1 MSKRGVTDTGAA
13 TSPGPSKVQKIAA
26 ERGGGSDGDNGG
38 PDSKSILQ
46 QQNHELAVD
55 RLRRKRQEAEL
66 EKQLAQAWARQGHF
80 DATLSAVNRAWN
92 QVLSDLNTA
101 ASELGLGPRPLDVAV
116 ANANPDG
123 GEDGNE
129 DDDDDDDENK
139 EEGEVIMV
147 SVKNGLSVPVEGGEP
162 ASELSIMQKLL
173 MPAAKVLAMDATDS
187 SAGDRLLKGMG
198 KHPEKS
204 EEASSARE
212 RLAGMAGTSSA
223 FYDLDADAYGLKS
236 RENIKAMAPT
246 DAKEV
251 EKALKEKARFTAEL
265 AGRLFQAL
273 QAHLMALPPESRR
286 ETLDKAM
293 LEMVG
298 QKKRLEAERAF
309 LSDQLTQARKRCM
322 ELSESITYLREDYRK
337 ANRTL
342 DKLAADGVIVEIP
355 KDKKAAG
362 GDKVGG
368 SLGALAGG
376 AGGGATHTY
385 AAAGHGMGVKRGAGS
400 GVGSGEGAG
409 ARDPEDLVASLEE
422 AQALAESR
430 LKDMERCRAEKSEAV
445 NDLTTFKARTALD
458 PEKSDLS
465 GHPVFQRLS
474 TQLEAEQDMLKLEKA
489 RVKELE
495 GQMKQMS
502 VQLDQHEMALH
513 QQMEQQRLRWK
524 SEIVS
529 SNSMLNTAHE
539 DLDKAQG
546 KLKHEQRFGSGMLKS
561 VTIAKEEAERLLKQ
575 TEQQVSILKASLD
588 RATKAKEHAEAQA
601 AKDRMRLEK
610 QGAPS
615 PSGAAGGS
623 SREDESLKAKLADCL
638 RQLEGSKAIEDALQ
652 SELNTTLAAY
662 AQSKEGNQKL
672 IQEMA
677 RISASRK
684 ELSDEVT
691 STKAQ
696 LKNRAKVR
704 ATMEL
709 QIKTAM
715 QMRDQGHALKQKALD
730 LVTEAEQKLQQERK
744 QNLELARE
752 VHTEKAHADRAR
764 QEVDALTQTK
774 QAVETAH
781 SNLKEHCERLN
792 AKVMKV
798 EEEVERS
805 KEQVA
810 TLTRRLEKSR
820 NQNAKLVEQVKE
832 SVKTSTEQ
840 FDRKIEDNEM
850 RDAELGELRK
860 MIKCSVCQDK
870 KKNRVITKCFHMFCD
885 GCLEKS
891 IKSRNRKCPACT
903 KAYGS
908 DDVHELWL
916 T

>member
-1 MSKRGVTDTGAA
+1 MKRGSSDAGAA
-13 TSPGPSKVQKIAA
+13 SSPAHHTKLQKTGPDQGRA
-26 ERGGGSDGDNGG
+26 SDGDNGG
-38 PDSKSILQ
+38 PDAKSILQ

-55 RLRRKRQEAEL
+55 MRRRRRQEAEL
-66 EKQLAQAWARQGHF
+66 EKNLAKAWAKQGHF

-92 QVLSDLNTA
+92 QVLTDLKQA
-101 ASELGLGPRPLDVAV
+101 ADELGLGPRPLHVAV
-116 ANANPDG
+116 G
-123 GEDGNE
+123 R
-129 DDDDDDDENK
+129 
-139 EEGEVIMV
+139 EEGELEVT
-147 SVKNGLSVPVEGGEP
+147 VEGGLVVPHEGHD
-162 ASELSIMQKLL
+162 SVTELSIMKKLL
-173 MPAAKVLAMDATDS
+173 IPAAEIMAMDATDFCD
-187 SAGDRLLKGMG
+187 GDRLLKEMG
-198 KHPEKS
+198 KDPEGT
-204 EEASSARE
+204 EEPAGGARDL
-212 RLAGMAGTSSA
+212 LAGMAGTSTA
-223 FYDLDADAYGLKS
+223 FYDLETDGYGINS
-236 RENIKAMAPT
+236 REMAT
-246 DAKEV
+246 TVGAAQVEEV
-251 EKALKEKARFTAEL
+251 EKALQEKARFTAEL

-273 QAHLMALPPESRR
+273 QAHLMALAPEARK
-286 ETLDKAM
+286 ETLDRVH

-309 LSDQLTQARKRCM
+309 LSDQLMQARKRCI
-322 ELSESITYLREDYRK
+322 ELSDSITSIREDCRK

-342 DKLAADGVIVEIP
+342 DKLAEDGVIVEVP
-355 KDKKAAG
+355 SEKSASTWVSRRARGAHRG
-362 GDKVGG
+362 GGIGGSRLSSGGMVSSYVGG
-368 SLGALAGG
+368 IKAEGFSRGNGAD
-376 AGGGATHTY
+376 
-385 AAAGHGMGVKRGAGS
+385 
-400 GVGSGEGAG
+400 
-409 ARDPEDLVASLEE
+409 DPEDLLAALEE
-422 AQALAESR
+422 AQGLCETR
-430 LKDMERCRAEKSEAV
+430 QKEIERCRAAKAEAER
-445 NDLTTFKARTALD
+445 DLTKFKASTELETQR
-458 PEKSDLS
+458 SDLS
-465 GHPVFQRLS
+465 GHPQFQRLS

-489 RVKELE
+489 RVIELE
-495 GQMKQMS
+495 DQIKEMAAQ
-502 VQLDQHEMALH
+502 VEQHEMALQ

-529 SNSMLNTAHE
+529 SNSMLNAAHE

-546 KLKHEQRFGSGMLKS
+546 KLKHEQRFGSGNLKS
-561 VTIAKEEAERLLKQ
+561 VTIAKEEAGRLLKQ
-575 TEQQVSILKASLD
+575 TEQQVSILKASLE

-601 AKDRMRLEK
+601 SKDRARLER
-610 QGAPS
+610 QL
-615 PSGAAGGS
+615 SGSASAG
-623 SREDESLKAKLADCL
+623 REDDNARTRLADAL
-638 RQLEGSKAIEDALQ
+638 RQLEGSKAVEDALQ

-672 IQEMA
+672 IQEMT

-691 STKAQ
+691 SAKAQ

-730 LVTEAEQKLQQERK
+730 LVTEAELKLQQERS
-744 QNLELARE
+744 QNLDLSRV

-774 QAVETAH
+774 QAVEASHRELKDH
-781 SNLKEHCERLN
+781 SMRLN
-792 AKVMKV
+792 AKVIKL
-798 EEEVERS
+798 EESVERG
-805 KEQVA
+805 KELVG
-810 TLTRRLEKSR
+810 TLTRKLEKSR
-820 NQNAKLVEQVKE
+820 GQNAKLAEQLKE
-832 SVKTSTEQ
+832 SVNSKK
-840 FDRKIEDNEM
+840 DDKAEDNEM

>member
-1 MSKRGVTDTGAA
+1 MKRGVSDTGAA
-13 TSPGPSKVQKIAA
+13 TSPGPSKLQKTSS
-26 ERGGGSDGDNGG
+26 GSDGDNGG
-38 PDSKSILQ
+38 PDAKSILQ

-55 RLRRKRQEAEL
+55 MRRRKRQEAEL
-66 EKQLAQAWARQGHF
+66 EKKLAQAWARQGHF
-80 DATLSAVNRAWN
+80 DATLSAVNRAWR
-92 QVLSDLNTA
+92 QVLSDLSTA
-101 ASELGLGPRPLDVAV
+101 AGELGLGPRPLNVTVA
-116 ANANPDG
+116 PG
-123 GEDGNE
+123 GDDKDD

-147 SVKNGLSVPVEGGEP
+147 SVKDGLSGEIFHFFSHNDTPHGLAGQEP
-162 ASELSIMQKLL
+162 ASELSLMQKLI
-173 MPAAKVLAMDATDS
+173 MPAAEVLAMDATEFS
-187 SAGDRLLKGMG
+187 CGDRLLKGMG
-198 KHPEKS
+198 KKPEKS
-204 EEASSARE
+204 EEAASARE
-212 RLAGMAGTSSA
+212 RLAGMAGTSNA
-223 FYDLDADAYGLKS
+223 FYDLDTDGYGLKS
-236 RENIKAMAPT
+236 RESVKAEAAA
-246 DAKEV
+246 DIAELD
-251 EKALKEKARFTAEL
+251 KALKEKARFTGEL

-273 QAHLMALPPESRR
+273 QAHLMALPPESRKD
-286 ETLDKAM
+286 TLDKAQ

-298 QKKRLEAERAF
+298 KKKRLEAERDF
-309 LSDQLTQARKRCM
+309 LSDELTQARKRCM
-322 ELSESITYLREDYRK
+322 ELSESVTSLRENCRK

-342 DKLAADGVIVEIP
+342 DKLAADGVIVEVP
-355 KDKKAAG
+355 SEKGTLGGGRRGSAEGGAAG
-362 GDKVGG
+362 
-368 SLGALAGG
+368 LGGG
-376 AGGGATHTY
+376 AGSAYSVGTGY
-385 AAAGHGMGVKRGAGS
+385 KRG
-400 GVGSGEGAG
+400 VNGA
-409 ARDPEDLVASLEE
+409 ADAEDLLAALEE
-422 AQALAESR
+422 AQTLAETR
-430 LKDMERCRAEKSEAV
+430 LKEMERWRTEKTEAERE
-445 NDLTTFKARTALD
+445 LTQFKASTELETKKA
-458 PEKSDLS
+458 DLS
-465 GHPVFQRLS
+465 GHPQFQRLS

-489 RVKELE
+489 RVTELE
-495 GQMKQMS
+495 GQIKQMS
-502 VQLDQHEMALH
+502 GQVEQHEMALQ

-601 AKDRMRLEK
+601 AKDRARRGG
-610 QGAPS
+610 QGAS
-615 PSGAAGGS
+615 AGAGGGGG
-623 SREDESLKAKLADCL
+623 REDENLRAKLADSL

-672 IQEMA
+672 VQEMT

-730 LVTEAEQKLQQERK
+730 LVAEAEEKVQHERK

-764 QEVDALTQTK
+764 QEVDFLTQTK

-781 SNLKEHCERLN
+781 SALKVHCEQLN
-792 AKVMKV
+792 SKVGKV
-798 EEEVERS
+798 EEEVNS
-805 KEQVA
+805 TKEQVA

-820 NQNAKLVEQVKE
+820 SLNAKLVEQVKE
-832 SVKTSTEQ
+832 SAKNTSSLSKVEE
-840 FDRKIEDNEM
+840 EDNEM

-891 IKSRNRKCPACT
+891 IKSRNRKCPACG
-903 KAYGS
+903 KVYAP